1 MVFAG
6 ILFISKECGTVC
18 KLGFSLPVDSDVIC
32 CCTVDLLEAGSLHA
46 ALTRYLIFLQ
56 LLPLMMMMHTFGLS
70 CTISHFSL
78 RCRQW
83 LWHVVCICL
92 IYPARR
98 CSKWGGSIFDL
109 TMREHPAHFILQE
122 RSALQAWLQYADVL
136 HCLDCRVGGAGYLEI
151 MNPCGWLFL
160 SLTGNGLNFSL
171 IYIRAVRILWFG
183 IAGITEYPSYCRII

>member
-1 MVFAG
+1 VVFAG

-83 LWHVVCICL
+83 LLHVVCICL

-98 CSKWGGSIFDL
+98 CSK
-109 TMREHPAHFILQE
+109 
-122 RSALQAWLQYADVL
+122 
-136 HCLDCRVGGAGYLEI
+136 
-151 MNPCGWLFL
+151 
-160 SLTGNGLNFSL
+160 
-171 IYIRAVRILWFG
+171 
-183 IAGITEYPSYCRII
+183 